1 MTLIQEKLEPLSFCD
16 QLIIGLQQRLCRH
29 NWCEHHHVFYTDQIG
44 GNWYFIHK
52 FCPKCGKVE
61 A

>member
-1 MTLIQEKLEPLSFCD
+1 MTLIQEKLEPLSFFD
-16 QLIIGLQQRLCRH
+16 QLVIELHHKLCRH
-29 NWCEHHHVFYTDQIG
+29 EWCDHFHIIYTGEDGFHTGFAQ
-44 GNWYFIHK
+44 K